1 MKPFFIGVAGG
12 SGSGKSTVTD
22 HIILAIGQD
31 KVSVINQDCYYRDLK
46 HISFEERCLRNM
58 DHPDSFDWD
67 LLLSHIDN
75 LSNGMAVEMPEY
87 DFTTHTRKASTLT
100 VLPNKVI
107 IVEGLFPLYDES
119 LAKKMALRIFVD
131 TAADIRLMRRLKRDI
146 AERGR
151 TLESVLTQYHKFV
164 RPMYRKF
171 IEPTKRR
178 AHIIIPHGSNQAALE
193 MIVSRIHSVLNGH
206 QFFSDKELFFEDDE
220 FGI

>member
-22 HIILAIGQD
+22 HIIAAIGLD
-31 KVSVINQDCYYRDLK
+31 KVSVINQDCYYKNLE
-46 HISFEERCLRNM
+46 HIPFAERCLRNM

-67 LLLSHIDN
+67 LLFEHINILSEGTAI
-75 LSNGMAVEMPEY
+75 EMPEY
-87 DFTTHTRKASTLT
+87 DFATHTRKSTT
-100 VLPNKVI
+100 TNVLPTKVVI
-107 IVEGLFPLYDES
+107 IEGLFSLYSED

-146 AERGR
+146 SERGR
-151 TLESVLTQYHKFV
+151 TIESVLTQYHRFV

-171 IEPTKRR
+171 IEPTKRL
-178 AHIIIPHGSNQAALE
+178 AHIIIPHGSNKAALE
-193 MIVSRIHSVLNGH
+193 MIVSRIHSVLSN
-206 QFFSDKELFFEDDE
+206 QEFFSNKELFFEDDE

>member
-22 HIILAIGQD
+22 HIVSAIGPD
-31 KVSVINQDCYYRDLK
+31 KVSVINQDCYYKNLA

-58 DHPDSFDWD
+58 DHPDSFDWE
-67 LLLSHIDN
+67 LLLNHIEN
-75 LSNGMAVEMPEY
+75 LSNSMAIEMPEY
-87 DFTTHTRKASTLT
+87 DFTTHTRKASVTT
-100 VLPNKVI
+100 ILPAKVVI
-107 IVEGLFPLYDES
+107 IEGLFPLYDEN
-119 LAKKMALRIFVD
+119 LAKKMALRVFVD

-151 TLESVLTQYHKFV
+151 TLESVLTQYYKFV

-171 IEPTKRR
+171 IEPTKRL

-193 MIVSRIHSVLNGH
+193 MIVSRIHSVLNGQ
-206 QFFSDKELFFEDDE
+206 QFFSAKELFFEDDE
-220 FGI
+220 FGL

>member
-22 HIILAIGQD
+22 HIVSAIGYD
-31 KVSVINQDCYYRDLK
+31 KVSVINQDCYYKNLS

-58 DHPDSFDWD
+58 DHPDSFDWE
-67 LLLSHIDN
+67 LLFDHIES
-75 LSNGMAVEMPEY
+75 LASGMPIDMPGY
-87 DFTTHTRKASTLT
+87 DFTTHTRKSTT
-100 VLPNKVI
+100 TTILPTKVMI
-107 IVEGLFPLYDES
+107 IEGLFPLYDEK

-131 TAADIRLMRRLKRDI
+131 TAADICLMRRLKRDI

-151 TLESVLTQYHKFV
+151 SLDSVLTQYHKFV

-178 AHIIIPHGSNQAALE
+178 AHIIIPHGSNKAALE

-206 QFFSDKELFFEDDE
+206 QFFTDKELFFEDDE